1 MKEIWKDIPGWE
13 GLYQASD
20 LGRIKSLGN
29 DKTRK
34 EKVLKPGITSDG
46 YYFVGLH
53 KSGKRSNKRVS
64 RLVFETFKGPIPE
77 GMQVNHINEVK
88 TDNRLCNLNLMT
100 AKENMNWGTRGE
112 RASEKM
118 KNKET
123 MSKWVIQLNKNN
135 EILHFYPSIREAER
149 QTGISNQSIANCC
162 SGKPVY
168 KKKTKTGV
176 KVYPLKSSGGF
187 IWKYAE

>member
-34 EKVLKPGITSDG
+34 EKVLKPGISDG
-46 YYFVGLH
+46 YYYVGLH
-53 KSGKRSNKRVS
+53 KCGKQSSKRVS
-64 RLVFETFKGPIPE
+64 RLVYETFKGPIPE

-88 TDNRLCNLNLMT
+88 SDNRLCNLNLMT
-100 AKENMNWGTRGE
+100 PKENMNWGTRGD

-123 MSKWVIQLNKNN
+123 MSKWVIQLNKDN

-168 KKKTKTGV
+168 KKKTKTGI